1 MTVLEKSND
10 TVTGNEAALKFAY
23 DEAGKVSVYAGDRLL
38 SEKETAAGEA
48 VDITIPLQD
57 GRNAVK
63 VVFENTQGIKTYRNF
78 NFVKLSSY
86 DMVVDA
92 SGIRTLDSEA
102 VPVYTTVAEAL
113 AAVPADNQEQKVI
126 FVKNGTYYEKL
137 SITSPYITLIG
148 EDSEKTVLCYDAA
161 SGKTDPVTGAAYGTS
176 GSASVTIE
184 AAAHHT
190 YMENL
195 TVANTFD
202 YPNETIEGKQ
212 AVAMLTRADQ
222 LIFNNVRLTGWQ
234 DTLQADGGG
243 RQYFKNC
250 YIEGNVD
257 WIFGS
262 AQAVFDDCDIVA
274 NAAGYVTAA
283 STESTKTTG
292 YVFINSRLLK
302 KSDSVAENSVALGRP
317 WRSNACV
324 TYVKCFMDSHI
335 KTKGYDN
342 MSGNTHSAARFY
354 EYQSYGPGFAVNT
367 DRRQL
372 AKAEGESLT
381 VNGVFAREAGEGM
394 AFAEGWDAVA
404 AYAAASADYT
414 ESGAVSVDFSELDRA
429 IQNAEGLNSADYK
442 DFSTVESALNAAKA
456 LDRTTATQE
465 EVSVLAHRLIEAVAN
480 LERMTPAPEPTPEP
494 TPTPT
499 PTPEPTPT
507 PTPSEPDNNQPG
519 DTGEAD
525 GSQNGNDNPSGSE
538 NGGTGDAESGKQE
551 DNNGTSS
558 ENDSSENAAE
568 NQQESVQTAD
578 KTHSVWYLFGAAV
591 SAMFAGLAGSK
602 RKKKSDEE
610 L

>member
-1 MTVLEKSND
+1 
-10 TVTGNEAALKFAY
+10 
-23 DEAGKVSVYAGDRLL
+23 
-38 SEKETAAGEA
+38 
-48 VDITIPLQD
+48 
-57 GRNAVK
+57 
-63 VVFENTQGIKTYRNF
+63 
-78 NFVKLSSY
+78 
-86 DMVVDA
+86 
-92 SGIRTLDSEA
+92 
-102 VPVYTTVAEAL
+102 
-113 AAVPADNQEQKVI
+113 
-126 FVKNGTYYEKL
+126 
-137 SITSPYITLIG
+137 
-148 EDSEKTVLCYDAA
+148 
-161 SGKTDPVTGAAYGTS
+161 
-176 GSASVTIE
+176 
-184 AAAHHT
+184 
-190 YMENL
+190 
-195 TVANTFD
+195 
-202 YPNETIEGKQ
+202 
-212 AVAMLTRADQ
+212 
-222 LIFNNVRLTGWQ
+222 
-234 DTLQADGGG
+234 
-243 RQYFKNC
+243 
-250 YIEGNVD
+250 
-257 WIFGS
+257 
-262 AQAVFDDCDIVA
+262 
-274 NAAGYVTAA
+274 
-283 STESTKTTG
+283 
-292 YVFINSRLLK
+292 
-302 KSDSVAENSVALGRP
+302 
-317 WRSNACV
+317 
-324 TYVKCFMDSHI
+324 MDSHI

-372 AKAEGESLT
+372 AKAEGEALT

-591 SAMFAGLAGSK
+591 SAMLAGFAGSK

>member
-1 MTVLEKSND
+1 M
-10 TVTGNEAALKFAY
+10 
-23 DEAGKVSVYAGDRLL
+23 
-38 SEKETAAGEA
+38 
-48 VDITIPLQD
+48 
-57 GRNAVK
+57 
-63 VVFENTQGIKTYRNF
+63 
-78 NFVKLSSY
+78 
-86 DMVVDA
+86 
-92 SGIRTLDSEA
+92 
-102 VPVYTTVAEAL
+102 
-113 AAVPADNQEQKVI
+113 
-126 FVKNGTYYEKL
+126 
-137 SITSPYITLIG
+137 
-148 EDSEKTVLCYDAA
+148 
-161 SGKTDPVTGAAYGTS
+161 
-176 GSASVTIE
+176 
-184 AAAHHT
+184 
-190 YMENL
+190 
-195 TVANTFD
+195 
-202 YPNETIEGKQ
+202 
-212 AVAMLTRADQ
+212 
-222 LIFNNVRLTGWQ
+222 
-234 DTLQADGGG
+234 
-243 RQYFKNC
+243 
-250 YIEGNVD
+250 
-257 WIFGS
+257 
-262 AQAVFDDCDIVA
+262 
-274 NAAGYVTAA
+274 
-283 STESTKTTG
+283 
-292 YVFINSRLLK
+292 
-302 KSDSVAENSVALGRP
+302 ALGRP

>member
-1 MTVLEKSND
+1 
-10 TVTGNEAALKFAY
+10 
-23 DEAGKVSVYAGDRLL
+23 
-38 SEKETAAGEA
+38 
-48 VDITIPLQD
+48 
-57 GRNAVK
+57 
-63 VVFENTQGIKTYRNF
+63 
-78 NFVKLSSY
+78 
-86 DMVVDA
+86 
-92 SGIRTLDSEA
+92 
-102 VPVYTTVAEAL
+102 
-113 AAVPADNQEQKVI
+113 
-126 FVKNGTYYEKL
+126 
-137 SITSPYITLIG
+137 
-148 EDSEKTVLCYDAA
+148 
-161 SGKTDPVTGAAYGTS
+161 
-176 GSASVTIE
+176 
-184 AAAHHT
+184 
-190 YMENL
+190 
-195 TVANTFD
+195 
-202 YPNETIEGKQ
+202 
-212 AVAMLTRADQ
+212 
-222 LIFNNVRLTGWQ
+222 
-234 DTLQADGGG
+234 
-243 RQYFKNC
+243 
-250 YIEGNVD
+250 
-257 WIFGS
+257 
-262 AQAVFDDCDIVA
+262 
-274 NAAGYVTAA
+274 
-283 STESTKTTG
+283 
-292 YVFINSRLLK
+292 
-302 KSDSVAENSVALGRP
+302 
-317 WRSNACV
+317 
-324 TYVKCFMDSHI
+324 
-335 KTKGYDN
+335 

-568 NQQESVQTAD
+568 NKQESVQTAD